1 MTECELNELCGQI
14 IGACIDVHKSLGPG
28 LLENIYADCLAY
40 ELELRKLRYR
50 REVVIPFIYKG
61 REFSTRLKADM
72 IVENAI
78 ILELKSVAELTTLY
92 EAQLMTYLTLSGI
105 ELGLLIN
112 FNVPLLKDGITRM
125 RINHGKMSKSDVD
138 LLTKFHRDR

>member
-1 MTECELNELCGQI
+1 MTECELNELSGQI

-40 ELELRKLRYR
+40 ELELRELRYR
-50 REVVIPFIYKG
+50 REVVIPFTYKG

-125 RINHGKMSKSDVD
+125 RINHGKMSKTDVAQ
-138 LLTKFHRDR
+138 LMKFHRDR